1 MGLIRPLPGYRQ
13 HPGQALKGRNIIANG
28 NAIRHHDTRLQA
40 LKGRNTDN
48 LIYMNSASFVCRI

>member
-28 NAIRHHDTRLQA
+28 NAIRHNNSRLQA
-40 LKGRNTDN
+40 LKGRNPHQPEP
-48 LIYMNSASFVCRI
+48 